1 MPAVAP
7 RTLTFTPE
15 EYFAWEEDQEERHEY
30 HFGEVFLMPR
40 GTFAHARTIASLT
53 VALGVALRD
62 TDCTVLSEAMRV
74 EVLKDAQ
81 YVYPDVTVVCG
92 EPAFYSD
99 TETTLLN
106 PTVVCEVLLPR
117 TADYDRG
124 EKFATYR
131 SVPSIE
137 AVLFVDP
144 DRRWVQLTRRTEAT
158 WVRDRPVEE
167 GAVEIGALGATL
179 GLDDLYRGV
188 A

>member
-15 EYFAWEEDQEERHEY
+15 DYFAWEDTQEERHEY
-30 HFGEVFLMPR
+30 HFGEVFPMPG
-40 GTFAHARTIASLT
+40 GTFAHARMAASLT
-53 VALGVALRD
+53 GALLVALRD

-106 PTVVCEVLLPR
+106 PTVVCEVLSSR
-117 TADYDRG
+117 TAAYDQG
-124 EKFATYR
+124 EKFAYYR
-131 SVPSIE
+131 NVPSIQ
-137 AVLFVDP
+137 AVLFVEP
-144 DRRWVQLTRRTEAT
+144 GRRWAQLARRTGTT
-158 WVRDRPVEE
+158 WVRDEPVEE
-167 GAVEIGALGATL
+167 GAVEVGALGVTL
-179 GLDDLYRGV
+179 ALDDLYRGV